1 MECQTSVIVGV
12 VAIAENWLLVS
23 IWYFELLVCFGFVM
37 FNYHTMYTFFLL
49 TFALKVEMRIVR
61 EPLFSLKIIQQFPT

>member
-1 MECQTSVIVGV
+1 MECQTSVIVSV

-49 TFALKVEMRIVR
+49 TFALKVEM
-61 EPLFSLKIIQQFPT
+61 